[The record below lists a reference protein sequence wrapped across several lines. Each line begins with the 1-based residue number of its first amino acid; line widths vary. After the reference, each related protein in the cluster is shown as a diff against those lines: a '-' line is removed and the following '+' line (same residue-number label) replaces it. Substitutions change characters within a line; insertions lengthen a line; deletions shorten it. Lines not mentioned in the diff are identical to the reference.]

1 MLIGKSSIKNHQQK
15 ITDSVAV
22 ATTTT
27 TTTTLLLPIQITAV
41 QAQAVVDI
49 SKNIH
54 FQSN

>member
-22 ATTTT
+22 ATTT